1 MNILI
6 FCGILL
12 GLMNVGFQW
21 EVTNI
26 TGYIEQL
33 DQFVLKPIVGT
44 NAALLFGGI
53 NDGQVSN
60 SLYWLSTSTS

>member
-1 MNILI
+1 MILFGFI
-6 FCGILL
+6 
-12 GLMNVGFQW
+12 NVGFQW

-26 TGYIEQL
+26 TADIEQL

-53 NDGQVSN
+53 NDGEVTN
-60 SLYWLSTSTS
+60 SLYWLSTSTF